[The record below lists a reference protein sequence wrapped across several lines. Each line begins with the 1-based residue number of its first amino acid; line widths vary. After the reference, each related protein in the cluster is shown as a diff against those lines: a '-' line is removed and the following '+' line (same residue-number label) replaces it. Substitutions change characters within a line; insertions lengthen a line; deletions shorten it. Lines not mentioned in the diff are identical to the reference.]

1 MKQLSLTFFIFFSF
15 IFCFFYIGAQNN
27 IMPHLQKQ
35 GSATQLIV
43 QGNPFLMLG
52 GELHNSSTS
61 SAAFMLPIWQQ
72 MKDKNL
78 NTVIAATSWELIEK
92 EQGKFDFTLIDSIVS
107 GARDKGLHLI
117 IIWFGSWKNGGSTY
131 MPSWVKKDFTKYPRV
146 KNSLNKTLEILSP
159 FSDATCNA
167 DAAAFKAMMKH
178 IRLIDEKEQTVIMVQ
193 VENEVGVLNATRDF
207 SEAANKEFI
216 APVPKELLAYLLKN
230 KDNLSPALNAVW
242 KANGSKLKGNWESIF
257 GKGFYDKNADWKTP
271 FFYTEELFMAYQ
283 YAQYIGK
290 IAAAGKQEYALPMFV
305 NAWQKQPDGAY
316 PGKYP
321 SGGPLPNVMDMWRA
335 GAPAIDMIVP
345 DIYIPQFKWVC
356 EQYHTLGNPLLIP
369 ETRGGALGA
378 ARAFYA
384 FSAHDA
390 MCFSAFGID
399 GDYLVDNELKEG
411 YAVLDQLKQL
421 ILKNQGTGN
430 IKGVLLDT
438 SDQVQNITLGGYK
451 IEIKL
456 QTWPVK
462 NLLAGA
468 IIINTAPD
476 EFIVSGKGFDV
487 LFIPIMPAYLPL
499 AAIDFVD
506 EGTFKDGVW
515 TKGRRLN
522 GDETHTS
529 TFSGNGLKFP
539 LPNYSIQHVKLYRY
553 K

>member
-1 MKQLSLTFFIFFSF
+1 MKQILLKFIFIFF
-15 IFCFFYIGAQNN
+15 GLNTLAQNN
-27 IMPHLQKQ
+27 AIPHLQKQ
-35 GSATQLIV
+35 GAATQLIV
-43 QGNPFLMLG
+43 KGKPFLMLA

-61 SAAFMLPIWQQ
+61 SAAFMRPIWQQ

-78 NTVIAATSWELIEK
+78 NTIIAAASWELIEK
-92 EQGKFDFTLIDSIVS
+92 EEGKFNFTLIDSMIT
-107 GARDKGLHLI
+107 GARNQGLHLI

-131 MPSWVKKDFTKYPRV
+131 MPSWIKKDFNKYPRV
-146 KNSLNKTLEILSP
+146 KDPLNKTLEILSP

-178 IRLIDEKEQTVIMVQ
+178 IRIIDEKEQTVIMVQ
-193 VENEVGVLNATRDF
+193 VENEVGILNATRDF
-207 SEAANKEFI
+207 SEAANKEFN
-216 APVPKELLAYLLKN
+216 APIPKDLVAYLSKN
-230 KDNLSPALNAVW
+230 KNNLTPALTEVW
-242 KANGSKLKGNWESIF
+242 KANGSKLQGNWEAVF

-271 FFYTEELFMAYQ
+271 FYFTEELFMAYQ
-283 YAQYIGK
+283 YAKYIGK
-290 IAAAGKQEYALPMFV
+290 IAAAGKQEYAIPMFV

-321 SGGPLPNVMDMWRA
+321 SGGPLPDVMDMWRA
-335 GAPAIDMIVP
+335 GALAIDMIVP
-345 DIYIPQFKWVC
+345 DIYISQFKWVC
-356 EQYHTLGNPLLIP
+356 EQYHALGNPLLIP

-384 FSAHDA
+384 FGAHDA
-390 MCFSAFGID
+390 MCFSPFGID
-399 GDYLVDNELKEG
+399 GDYLVDDELKES

-421 ILKNQGTGN
+421 ILQNQGTG
-430 IKGVLLDT
+430 KMTGVLLDT
-438 SDQVQNITLGGYK
+438 SEQVQKIILGGYK

-462 NLLAGA
+462 SLLAGA
-468 IIINTAPD
+468 IIINTAAD
-476 EFIVSGKGFDV
+476 EFIVAGKGFDV
-487 LFIPIMPAYLPL
+487 LFTPEIPGDLPL

-506 EGTFKDGVW
+506 EGTFKQGKW
-515 TKGRRLN
+515 IKGRRLN

-539 LPNYSIQHVKLYRY
+539 LPNYSIQQVKLYRY

>member
-1 MKQLSLTFFIFFSF
+1 MKQILLKFIFIFF
-15 IFCFFYIGAQNN
+15 GLNTLAQNN
-27 IMPHLQKQ
+27 LIPHMQKQ
-35 GSATQLIV
+35 GNATQLIV
-43 QGNPFLMLG
+43 NGKPFLMLA

-61 SAAFMLPIWQQ
+61 NADFMRPIWQQ

-78 NTVIAATSWELIEK
+78 NTVIAAASWELVEK
-92 EQGKFDFTLIDSIVS
+92 EQGIYDFNLIDSMVL
-107 GARDKGLHLI
+107 GARNQGLHLI

-131 MPSWVKKDFTKYPRV
+131 MPSYIKKDFKKYPRV
-146 KNSLNKTLEILSP
+146 KDASNKTLEILSP
-159 FSDATCNA
+159 FSNATCNA

-193 VENEVGVLNATRDF
+193 VENEVGVLNAPRDF
-207 SEAANKEFI
+207 SEAANKEFN
-216 APVPKELLAYLLKN
+216 APVPNEIITYLSKN
-230 KDNLSPALNAVW
+230 KNNLTPALTAIWQV
-242 KANGSKLKGNWESIF
+242 NGSKKQGNWEAVF
-257 GKGFYDKNADWKTP
+257 GKGIFNKVVDWKTQNY
-271 FFYTEELFMAYQ
+271 YTEELFMAYQ
-283 YAQYIGK
+283 YAKYIGK
-290 IAAAGKQEYALPMFV
+290 IAAAGKQEYAIPMFV
-305 NAWQKQPDGAY
+305 NAWQKQPNESY

-321 SGGPLPNVMDMWRA
+321 SGGPLPDVMDMWRA

-378 ARAFYA
+378 ARAFYV
-384 FSAHDA
+384 FGAHDA
-390 MCFSAFGID
+390 MCFSPFGID

-411 YAVLDQLKQL
+411 YAVLDQLKPL
-421 ILKNQGTGN
+421 ILKHQGTGSM
-430 IKGVLLDT
+430 KGVLLDT
-438 SDQVQNITLGGYK
+438 SDQVQNIILGGYK
-451 IEIKL
+451 IEFKL

-468 IIINTAPD
+468 IIVNTAPD

-487 LFIPIMPAYLPL
+487 LFTPIMPANLPL
-499 AAIDFVD
+499 AAIDFVN
-506 EGTFKDGVW
+506 EGTFKEGKW
-515 TKGRRLN
+515 IKGRRLN

-539 LPNYSIQHVKLYRY
+539 LPDYNIQNVKLYRY